1 MRHRAAFTIA
11 AMLLAA
17 ACAPSEPLTVTNAW
31 LRPPAP
37 GLAVA
42 AGYFDIVNRTATPVD
57 LVGARSDMAASI
69 EMHTES
75 GDGQMMQMRQLDK
88 VTLAPQQTVSFAPG
102 AMHLMLF
109 KFTGATSKQI
119 PITLLFS
126 DGSQRTVTFDVR
138 TLTGESSP

>member
-1 MRHRAAFTIA
+1 MRHRAAFTIVA
-11 AMLLAA
+11 TLLAA

-57 LVGARSDMAASI
+57 LVGARSDMAESI
-69 EMHTES
+69 EMHKES
-75 GDGQMMQMRQLDK
+75 GDGEMMQMRQLEK

-102 AMHLMLF
+102 ATHLMLL

-126 DGSQRTVTFDVR
+126 DGSQRTVAFDVR
-138 TLTGESSP
+138 ALTGENSP

>member
-42 AGYFDIVNRTATPVD
+42 AAYFDIVNRTATPVD

>member
-11 AMLLAA
+11 AMLLTA

-42 AGYFDIVNRTATPVD
+42 AGYFDIVNHAKTPVD

-88 VTLAPQQTVSFAPG
+88 VTLAPQQTVSFGPG

-126 DGSQRTVTFDVR
+126 DGSQRTVAFDVR

>member
-1 MRHRAAFTIA
+1 MRRRTAFAIA
-11 AMLLAA
+11 AMLFAA

-42 AGYFDIVNRTATPVD
+42 AGYFDIVNRTATPID
-57 LVGARSDMAASI
+57 LVGARADAAASI
-69 EMHTES
+69 EIDTES

-88 VTLAPQQTVSFAPG
+88 VTLAPQQTVSFGPG

-109 KFTGATSKQI
+109 KFTGTNSKQI

-126 DGSQRTVTFDVR
+126 DGSQRTVPFEVR

>member
-1 MRHRAAFTIA
+1 VRHLAAIA
-11 AMLLAA
+11 AMLLTA
-17 ACAPSEPLTVTNAW
+17 ACAPSEPLTVTDAW

-37 GLAVA
+37 GLSVA
-42 AGYFDIVNRTATPVD
+42 AGYFDIVNRTGTPID
-57 LVGARSDMAASI
+57 MVGARSDAAASI
-69 EMHTES
+69 EIHTES
-75 GDGQMMQMRQLDK
+75 GDGEMMQMRQLDR

-109 KFTGATSKQI
+109 KFTGATSRQI

-126 DGSQRTVTFDVR
+126 DGSQRRVQFDVR